1 MKLDILNQQMVDE
14 IQLSGTAFM
23 MTSKVLGKVVIRLS
37 VCSHRTTKDDIRTVF
52 LKLKEIGKS
61 LTNKSEN

>member
-1 MKLDILNQQMVDE
+1 MVDE
-14 IQLSGTAFM
+14 IQLNGTAFM

-37 VCSHRTTKDDIRTVF
+37 VCSHRTTQDDIRNVF
-52 LKLKEIGKS
+52 LKLKEIGES